1 MSLDKLMTKLKCGDR
16 SAFDKIYERTRKSV
30 YYIAFS
36 ILKDS
41 SAAEDVMQNTYLC
54 ILRNTDKYRDGTNFF
69 AWIARIAK
77 NEALNIKKRKMREYP
92 VDETET
98 AALFGT
104 TETDDLGLIT
114 DLAKKVLTEEEF
126 TILMLVTV
134 CGYKRREIGEMLE
147 MPTPTVSWKY
157 NNATAKMREALNG

>member
-1 MSLDKLMTKLKCGDR
+1 
-16 SAFDKIYERTRKSV
+16 
-30 YYIAFS
+30 
-36 ILKDS
+36 
-41 SAAEDVMQNTYLC
+41 
-54 ILRNTDKYRDGTNFF
+54 
-69 AWIARIAK
+69 
-77 NEALNIKKRKMREYP
+77 MREYP